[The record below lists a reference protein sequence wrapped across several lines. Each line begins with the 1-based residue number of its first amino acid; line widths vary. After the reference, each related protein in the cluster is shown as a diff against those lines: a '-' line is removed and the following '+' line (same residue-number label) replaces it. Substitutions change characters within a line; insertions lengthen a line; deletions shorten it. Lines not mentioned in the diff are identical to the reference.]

1 MNAIV
6 KMPHPGG
13 RPRIYDREALLE
25 AFEAYI
31 ETTDIPIVVEFT
43 TQAGITRD
51 LIYSWP
57 EFSSLLKRCVQKKE
71 AALERAMLNNKVNT
85 VGAIFALKQLGWSDR
100 VEQTNKDERMSPE
113 DMCAH
118 LETLGT
124 NLEKLLIRTRAKV
137 NATVDGEI
145 VAPPAALPKPGRR

>member
-1 MNAIV
+1 MVARVRGVDDSEIAAREFAEMRLLGRELPPRSDKKKAQNRPMNPVV
-6 KMPHPGG
+6 KLPHPGG

-57 EFSSLLKRCVQKKE
+57 EVF
-71 AALERAMLNNKVNT
+71 
-85 VGAIFALKQLGWSDR
+85 
-100 VEQTNKDERMSPE
+100 
-113 DMCAH
+113 
-118 LETLGT
+118 
-124 NLEKLLIRTRAKV
+124 
-137 NATVDGEI
+137 
-145 VAPPAALPKPGRR
+145 